1 MSWLFYL
8 LASVELLQLAIICL
22 LVAKYRAMKRRLN
35 EDLRFSRRPPRSITE
50 ESLYS
55 AQASALTDGA
65 GKESW
70 LEAVRRR
77 A

>member
-8 LASVELLQLAIICL
+8 LATVELLQLAIICL
-22 LVAKYRAMKRRLN
+22 LVAKYRAMKRRLD

-50 ESLYS
+50 EGLYS
-55 AQASALTDGA
+55 AQTSALNEGA
-65 GKESW
+65 CKESW

>member
-1 MSWLFYL
+1 MSFLFYL
-8 LASVELLQLAIICL
+8 LAAVELLQLAIICL
-22 LVAKYRAMKRRLN
+22 LVVKYRAMKRRLD

-50 ESLYS
+50 EGFYS
-55 AQASALTDGA
+55 AQASALADGA
-65 GKESW
+65 GKETW